1 MTPPRWPWPELAA
14 ALRAAGYRT
23 RAERFEVL
31 GVTQRTIDRWKAD
44 GVPDASA
51 DRAAI
56 AIGTHPSLVWTTW
69 HLGAPAAVSGG
80 LGQDEA
86 A

>member
-1 MTPPRWPWPELAA
+1 MTLPRWPWPELAA

-31 GVTQRTIDRWKAD
+31 GVTQRTIDRWKVD
-44 GVPDASA
+44 GVPDRSA
-51 DRAAI
+51 DHAAI
-56 AIGTHPSLVWTTW
+56 AIGSHPSLIWTNW
-69 HLGAPAAVSGG
+69 HLGAPTPLSSPSM
-80 LGQDEA
+80 DTEA

>member
-31 GVTQRTIDRWKAD
+31 GVTQRTIDRWKVD
-44 GVPDASA
+44 GVPDRSA
-51 DRAAI
+51 DHAAL
-56 AIGTHPSLVWTTW
+56 AIGTHPSLVWTNW
-69 HLGAPAAVSGG
+69 HLGAPPAVSGG